1 MVCICNVDIW
11 NSLDGGVLR
20 MAYGRSMINSG
31 RLKVH
36 IALVELNRI
45 VIYVIDRSENCVT
58 MFLVRRHA
66 SLSWIIFLTL
76 DRSNDRV

>member
-20 MAYGRSMINSG
+20 MACGRSMINSG

-36 IALVELNRI
+36 IEL
-45 VIYVIDRSENCVT
+45 
-58 MFLVRRHA
+58 
-66 SLSWIIFLTL
+66 LS
-76 DRSNDRV
+76 S

>member
-1 MVCICNVDIW
+1 MVCICNADIW

-36 IALVELNRI
+36 IEL
-45 VIYVIDRSENCVT
+45 
-58 MFLVRRHA
+58 
-66 SLSWIIFLTL
+66 LS
-76 DRSNDRV
+76 S